1 METKYKV
8 QTTLNS
14 RGDWTRLI
22 GYKEEFAALSRLIVQ
37 KRIPPVILFTGRE
50 GIGKASAIRGVSAMF
65 FCEKN
70 NACGTCAPCKR
81 IRLDEHPDL
90 LFLEPNSG
98 RLKTED
104 AILAQEHLSL
114 KTSRKDENSLARRI
128 ICLIDVDLMTS
139 QATNR
144 LLKTL
149 EEPPEDSAILMSTS
163 RKNALLPT
171 LRSRAINWPF
181 SPPPVK
187 HSIELIKA
195 RLQAKELKL
204 PGEDELREVLR
215 RCGLAPGKAISYFE
229 SRSHAKL
236 KEVKDFCALLQ
247 GSSVQEVMAVA
258 ESLSKRWGWSLPD
271 LIQEAEIQLNLEYR
285 RSINS
290 RSRSEGNSNQLII
303 RRRRAVLSKMNRLAI
318 KERINL
324 NTQLAAEHL
333 GFYNSLY
340 IK

>member
-1 METKYKV
+1 METKYKTQV
-8 QTTLNS
+8 TEES
-14 RGDWTRLI
+14 RGNWTNLI
-22 GYKEEFAALSRLIVQ
+22 GYAQEFAALSRLVIQ
-37 KRIPPVILFTGRE
+37 NRIPPVILFTGRA
-50 GIGKASAIRGVSAMF
+50 GIGKASAVRGVSAMF

-70 NACGTCAPCKR
+70 IACGACPPCKR
-81 IRLDEHPDL
+81 IKLDEHPDL
-90 LFLEPNSG
+90 LFLEPSSG

-114 KTSRKDENSLARRI
+114 KTSRKDESPLARRV
-128 ICLIDVDLMTS
+128 ICLIDVDLMTN
-139 QATNR
+139 QAINR

-171 LRSRAINWPF
+171 LRSRAINWPLT
-181 SPPPVK
+181 PPPVK
-187 HSIELIKA
+187 DSIELIKA
-195 RLQAKELKL
+195 RCEAKELKL
-204 PGEDELREVLR
+204 PSKGEVLEVLQ

-229 SRSHAKL
+229 TQSHAKL

-247 GSSVQEVMAVA
+247 GSSTHEVMAVA
-258 ESLSKRWGWSLPD
+258 ESLSRKWGWSLPD
-271 LIQEAEIQLNLEYR
+271 LIQEAEVQLNLEYR
-285 RSINS
+285 RNVNS
-290 RSRSEGNSNQLII
+290 QLSSDGSSSQLMI
-303 RRRRAVLSKMNRLAI
+303 RRRRATLSKMNRLAI

-333 GFYNSLY
+333 GFYSSLY